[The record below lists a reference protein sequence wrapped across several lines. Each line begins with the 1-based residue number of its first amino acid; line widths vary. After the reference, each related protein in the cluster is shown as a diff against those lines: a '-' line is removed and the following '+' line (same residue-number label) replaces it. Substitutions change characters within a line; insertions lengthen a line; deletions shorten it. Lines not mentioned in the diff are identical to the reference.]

1 MAENQETKLTAW
13 GDESILSSADPPLY
27 LLAASVFEGDARAAI
42 ETLESVK
49 PAGAAKLH
57 WRNMTD
63 KQKANSIEAISTIGH
78 QTAIVVASPLK
89 GIKQERARRK
99 CLVSMLI
106 KLEEMGVST
115 LFLESRQNALDKRD
129 RDCLMYA
136 RRANAVKAIDVE
148 HVRGENDA
156 RLWLPDQV
164 LGAYGEN
171 LRALD
176 RAHRWAKT
184 WAKVMESVEVLNI
197 KL

>member
-1 MAENQETKLTAW
+1 MTENQKTELTAW
-13 GDESILSSADPPLY
+13 GDESILTSADPPLY
-27 LLAASVFEGDARAAI
+27 LLAASVFEGDVQAAI

-49 PAGAAKLH
+49 LAGAAKLH
-57 WRNMTD
+57 WRSMTD
-63 KQKANSIEAISTIGH
+63 KQKANSIDAISTVGH
-78 QTAIVVASPLK
+78 QTTIVAASPLK
-89 GIKQERARRK
+89 DIKQERARRK

-148 HVRGENDA
+148 HVRGESDA

-176 RAHRWAKT
+176 RAHRWSKT
-184 WAKVMESVEVLNI
+184 WAQVMKSVELLDI